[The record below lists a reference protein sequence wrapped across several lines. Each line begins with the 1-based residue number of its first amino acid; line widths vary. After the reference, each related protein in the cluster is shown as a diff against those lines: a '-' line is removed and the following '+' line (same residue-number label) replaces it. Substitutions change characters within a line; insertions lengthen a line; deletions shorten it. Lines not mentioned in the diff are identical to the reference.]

1 MKIYYL
7 ATRPETITSV
17 TIVGRLPDNLP
28 SWIPTK
34 EIQLFETVQKSIL
47 TTSTNLRQTFI
58 LELHLPE
65 ILDTHLLTYAYAY
78 TADRETFVCAK
89 QVDPT
94 WIKRIYV
101 YSKASENLVN
111 RIFNNNCPKE
121 VCVKP
126 EFFIKRLETHEEK
139 KFEDSSLKLKNP
151 SPIVYFKRGD
161 LLGSRMQT
169 LINTVNCVGV
179 MGKGIA
185 FAFKQRYPE
194 MFEDYKKRC
203 QLKEVQLGKPY
214 LYKINEQRWIVNF
227 PTKDHWKQRSQL
239 QDIEAGLKYL
249 AECAFVWGITSL
261 AVPPLGC
268 GNGGLNWDHVQP
280 LIEKYLSP
288 LNIPLEVYC
297 PFTKRIDNAAHSSS
311 RKRTAKT
318 AGLPNSNSFFKPSSG
333 EETQSS
339 SKEEIDKTDDNLALI
354 AL

>member
-1 MKIYYL
+1 MKVYYL
-7 ATRPETITSV
+7 VTRPETITSV

-34 EIQLFETVQKSIL
+34 EIQLFGTIQKSIS
-47 TTSTNLRQTFI
+47 TSSTNLRQSFV

-65 ILDTHLLTYAYAY
+65 VLDTHLLTYAHPTDKVMEA
-78 TADRETFVCAK
+78 FVCAK

-94 WIKRIYV
+94 WIKKIYV

-121 VCVKP
+121 ICVRP
-126 EFFIKRLETHEEK
+126 EFFIKKLETLEEK

-169 LINTVNCVGV
+169 LINTINCVGI

-203 QLKEVQLGKPY
+203 QFKEVQLGKPY

-227 PTKDHWKQRSQL
+227 PTKDHWKQWSQL

-249 AECAFVWGITSL
+249 AERAFAWGITSL

-268 GNGGLNWDHVQP
+268 GNGGLNWDNVQP
-280 LIEKYLSP
+280 LIKKYLFP

-297 PFTKRIDNAAHSSS
+297 PFTKRIDNTAHSLS
-311 RKRTAKT
+311 RKRTART
-318 AGLPNSNSFFKPSSG
+318 ADLPNLNSFFKPNSDGKAPSSA
-333 EETQSS
+333 QD
-339 SKEEIDKTDDNLALI
+339 EIGKNDVNVTLFAL
-354 AL
+354 

>member
-1 MKIYYL
+1 MKVYYL
-7 ATRPETITSV
+7 VTRPETITSI

-34 EIQLFETVQKSIL
+34 EIQLFETIQKSIL
-47 TTSTNLRQTFI
+47 TTSTNLRQTFV
-58 LELHLPE
+58 LELNLPE
-65 ILDTHLLTYAYAY
+65 ISDTHLLTYAYTY
-78 TADRETFVCAK
+78 TADRETFICAK

-101 YSKASENLVN
+101 CSKASENLVN

-121 VCVKP
+121 ICVQS
-126 EFFIKRLETHEEK
+126 EFFIESMVQEEK
-139 KFEDSSLKLKNP
+139 KIEDSSLKLKNP

-169 LINTVNCVGV
+169 LINTVNCVGI

-203 QLKEVQLGKPY
+203 QLREVQLGKPY
-214 LYKINEQRWIVNF
+214 LYKVNEQRWIINF
-227 PTKDHWKQRSQL
+227 PTKNHWKQKSQL
-239 QDIEAGLKYL
+239 QDIEVGLKYL
-249 AECAFVWGITSL
+249 AERAFAWGITSL

-297 PFTKRIDNAAHSSS
+297 PFTKRIDRIDHSSS
-311 RKRTAKT
+311 RKRTAQT
-318 AGLPNSNSFFKPSSG
+318 AGFPNLNSFFKPNNG
-333 EETQSS
+333 EKAQSFPQN
-339 SKEEIDKTDDNLALI
+339 EIDKTDINVTPFI
-354 AL
+354 P